1 MCSAPWGCSVIPLR
15 RPILVRRRR
24 SKAARQTDE
33 GRCYDDRLMWRP
45 VFDAKLTQV
54 VLLRIVPSLG
64 CGLGAAFAR
73 ADGRFEAVVTAD
85 DPALREEI
93 SKQTLKTEEL
103 RKLPGTLGDPL
114 RAIENLPGAAR
125 PPLNTGLFIIEGAR
139 PSDSRVYLATAEV
152 PQLYHYGGFT
162 SVVPAGT
169 LASVTYL
176 PHNFGV
182 RYGRATAGTID
193 VELRTGQTDR
203 WHAALDA
210 NPIHLGV
217 EVEGPLPPK
226 HPQTQTPSGSILL
239 GVRRSYVDA
248 GLALVGAALGDP
260 PGLRFTSAPVYWDYQ
275 ALLKYSLGGGTL
287 RVMVLGADD
296 QIALKFARPQ
306 DVDPSVN
313 GTFSTHIMFHRLQLR
328 YQRRLAGWDWLFQST
343 SGYTATELEL
353 GRTVSM
359 AVKTL
364 GTDFRI
370 EAARMLSPRF
380 RVLAGADVQTSYVW
394 LDAAVPAPVREG
406 EFQKPPGS
414 LSQVVAQDQAF
425 FANPAL
431 YAEAVAKLHDR
442 VSVVP
447 GIRFDYFGYL
457 RRWSLDP
464 RLTAKVVA
472 TPLTTVK
479 LGAGLYSQD
488 PAVQDYFSSFGN
500 RELRL
505 ERALHLSLAVEQAI
519 WKGLTIEL
527 TGLFK
532 YLWDFAGSSTLSRRF
547 GSGLSP
553 TDIRPERTA
562 SQGIGRI
569 FGGTLLLRQSLS
581 KYFFGWLSYSLLR
594 SERADCA
601 RCDFRL
607 FDFDQTHILIL
618 AAHAYLP
625 YKFEIGLRFR
635 YISGI
640 PQTPVRGG
648 FFDSDTDLYQ
658 PIPATERNTERL
670 APFHQLDLRID
681 RTFVTRRMTFKL
693 YLDISN
699 LYNNPAQEQLV
710 YSYDYTQRA
719 AITGLP
725 ILPSLGVRGE
735 L

>member
-1 MCSAPWGCSVIPLR
+1 MRPYLPIWGSALCSRLRLDFVVAGTWMLLPLDPSV
-15 RPILVRRRR
+15 
-24 SKAARQTDE
+24 AHGE
-33 GRCYDDRLMWRP
+33 G
-45 VFDAKLTQV
+45 K
-54 VLLRIVPSLG
+54 
-64 CGLGAAFAR
+64 
-73 ADGRFEAVVTAD
+73 FEAVVTAE
-85 DPALREEI
+85 DPVLRQEI
-93 SKQTLKTEEL
+93 SKQTLHTEEL
-103 RKLPGTLGDPL
+103 RKMPGTLGDPL

-139 PSDSRVYLATAEV
+139 PSDSRVYLAAAEV

-162 SVVPAGT
+162 SVVPADF
-169 LASVTYL
+169 LSSVSYL

-193 VELRTGQTDR
+193 VELRAGKKDR
-203 WHAALDA
+203 WHAALDV
-210 NPIHLGV
+210 NPIHIGV

-226 HPQTQTPSGSILL
+226 NALTKEPSGSILL
-239 GVRRSYVDA
+239 GLRRSYIDA
-248 GLALVGAALGDP
+248 GLALAGAVLGDP
-260 PGLRFTSAPVYWDYQ
+260 PGLRFTNAPVYWDYQ
-275 ALLKYSLGGGTL
+275 AVLKYALAGGTL

-296 QIALKFARPQ
+296 QISLKFARPQ

-313 GTFSTHIMFHRLQLR
+313 GTFATHIMFHRLQLR
-328 YQRRLAGWDWLFQST
+328 YQRRFAGFDMLFQST
-343 SGYTATELEL
+343 TGYTETDLAL

-359 AVKTL
+359 SVKTL
-364 GTDFRI
+364 GNDFRI
-370 EAARMLSPRF
+370 EAVRELSPKF
-380 RVLAGADVQTSYVW
+380 RLLLGTDVQTSYAW

-414 LSQVVAQDQAF
+414 LSQVVARDEAY

-431 YAEAVAKLHDR
+431 YAELFAQLHPR
-442 VSVVP
+442 LSLVTGV
-447 GIRFDYFGYL
+447 RLDYFGYL
-457 RRWSLDP
+457 HRHSIDP
-464 RLTAKVVA
+464 RLTGKLAV

-479 LGAGLYSQD
+479 WGLGLYSQD
-488 PAVQDYFSSFGN
+488 PASQDYFSSFGN

-505 ERALHLSLAVEQAI
+505 ERAAHVSLAVEQAI
-519 WKGLTIEL
+519 WKGLILEL
-527 TGLFK
+527 TGLYK
-532 YLWDFAGSSTLSRRF
+532 YLWDFAGTSTLSRRF
-547 GSGLSP
+547 GSGESP
-553 TDIRPERTA
+553 LDLRPERTA
-562 SQGIGRI
+562 SQVHGRI
-569 FGGTLLLRQSLS
+569 YGGTLLLRQSLS

-594 SERADCA
+594 SERADCPQCA
-601 RCDFRL
+601 YRL

-658 PIPATERNTERL
+658 PVPASERNTERL

-681 RTFVTRRMTFKL
+681 RTFVTKRMTFKL

-699 LYNNPAQEQLV
+699 VYNNPAQEQLV
-710 YSYDYTQRA
+710 YSYDYSQRA

-725 ILPSLGVRGE
+725 ILPSIGVRGE

>member
-1 MCSAPWGCSVIPLR
+1 MWRYLPIVTVVQRLFIIAELAIVLLGLLPLR
-15 RPILVRRRR
+15 
-24 SKAARQTDE
+24 S
-33 GRCYDDRLMWRP
+33 
-45 VFDAKLTQV
+45 
-54 VLLRIVPSLG
+54 
-64 CGLGAAFAR
+64 GAQ
-73 ADGRFEAVVTAD
+73 GRFESVVTAE

-93 SKQTLKTEEL
+93 SKQTLHTEEL
-103 RKLPGTLGDPL
+103 RKMPGTLGDPL

-139 PSDSRVYLATAEV
+139 PSDSRVYLGVAEV

-162 SVVPAGT
+162 SVVPADFIS
-169 LASVTYL
+169 SVTYL

-193 VELRTGQTDR
+193 VELRAGKKDR
-203 WHAALDA
+203 WHAALDV
-210 NPIHLGV
+210 NPVHIGV

-226 HPQTQTPSGSILL
+226 NPQSQEPSGSILL
-239 GVRRSYVDA
+239 GLRRSYVDA
-248 GLALVGAALGDP
+248 GLALMGTVLGDP
-260 PGLRFTSAPVYWDYQ
+260 PGLRFTNAPVYWDYQ
-275 ALLKYSLGGGTL
+275 AVLKYALAGGTL
-287 RVMVLGADD
+287 RVMILGADD
-296 QIALKFARPQ
+296 QIALRFARPQ

-328 YQRRLAGWDWLFQST
+328 YQRRWAGWDVLFQST
-343 SGYTATELEL
+343 SGFTETDLEL

-370 EAARMLSPRF
+370 EASRELSSRF
-380 RVLAGADVQTSYVW
+380 RFMLGTDIQTSYVW

-414 LSQVVAQDQAF
+414 LSQIVAQDQAF

-431 YAEAVAKLHDR
+431 YAELTARLHER
-442 VSVVP
+442 LTVVP
-447 GIRFDYFGYL
+447 GIRFDYFGFL
-457 RRWSLDP
+457 HRFSLDP
-464 RLTAKVVA
+464 RLSAKISVS
-472 TPLTTVK
+472 PLTTVK
-479 LGAGLYSQD
+479 LGVGLYSQD

-500 RELRL
+500 VELRL
-505 ERALHLSLAVEQAI
+505 ERATQLSVAVEQAI
-519 WKGLTIEL
+519 WKGLVVEL
-527 TGLFK
+527 TGLYK
-532 YLWDFAGSSTLSRRF
+532 HLWDFAGTSTFLRRF
-547 GSGLSP
+547 GSGLQP
-553 TDIRPERTA
+553 TDLHPERTA
-562 SQGIGRI
+562 SQVRGRI

-581 KYFFGWLSYSLLR
+581 KFFFGWLSYSLLR

-601 RCDFRL
+601 LCDFRL

-648 FFDSDTDLYQ
+648 FYDSDTDLYQ
-658 PIPATERNTERL
+658 PVPSSVRNSERL

-681 RTFVTRRMTFKL
+681 RTFVTKRMVFKL

-699 LYNNPAQEQLV
+699 LYNNPAQEQMV

>member
-1 MCSAPWGCSVIPLR
+1 MWRYLPTLKVVNRPFFVAETAIVLLGLLPLR
-15 RPILVRRRR
+15 
-24 SKAARQTDE
+24 S
-33 GRCYDDRLMWRP
+33 
-45 VFDAKLTQV
+45 
-54 VLLRIVPSLG
+54 
-64 CGLGAAFAR
+64 GAQ
-73 ADGRFEAVVTAD
+73 GRFESVVTAE

-93 SKQTLKTEEL
+93 SKQTLHTEEL
-103 RKLPGTLGDPL
+103 RKMPGTLGDPL

-139 PSDSRVYLATAEV
+139 PSDSRVYLGVAEV

-162 SVVPAGT
+162 SVVPANF
-169 LASVTYL
+169 LDSVTYL

-193 VELRTGQTDR
+193 VELRAGNKDR
-203 WHAALDA
+203 WHAALDV
-210 NPIHLGV
+210 NPVHIGV

-226 HPQTQTPSGSILL
+226 NPQSQEPSGSILL
-239 GVRRSYVDA
+239 GLRRSYVDA
-248 GLALVGAALGDP
+248 GLALMGKVLGDP
-260 PGLRFTSAPVYWDYQ
+260 PGLRFTNAPVYWDYQ
-275 ALLKYSLGGGTL
+275 AVLKYALAGGTL
-287 RVMVLGADD
+287 RVMILGADD
-296 QIALKFARPQ
+296 QIALRFARPQ

-328 YQRRLAGWDWLFQST
+328 YQRRFAGWDVLFQST
-343 SGYTATELEL
+343 SGFTETDLEL

-370 EAARMLSPRF
+370 ESSRELSSRF
-380 RVLAGADVQTSYVW
+380 RFMLGTDIQTSYVW

-414 LSQVVAQDQAF
+414 LSQIVAQDQAF

-431 YAEAVAKLHDR
+431 YAELTARLHER
-442 VSVVP
+442 LTVVP
-447 GIRFDYFGYL
+447 GIRFDYFGFL
-457 RRWSLDP
+457 HRFSLDP
-464 RLTAKVVA
+464 RLSAKLSVS
-472 TPLTTVK
+472 PLTTIKIGV
-479 LGAGLYSQD
+479 GLYSQD

-500 RELRL
+500 VELRL
-505 ERALHLSLAVEQAI
+505 ERATQLSVAVEQAI
-519 WKGLTIEL
+519 WKGLVVEL
-527 TGLFK
+527 TGLYK
-532 YLWDFAGSSTLSRRF
+532 HLWDFAGTSTFLRRF
-547 GSGLSP
+547 GSGLQP
-553 TDIRPERTA
+553 TDLHPERTA
-562 SQGIGRI
+562 SQVRGRI

-581 KYFFGWLSYSLLR
+581 KFFFGWLSYSLLR

-601 RCDFRL
+601 LCDFRL

-648 FFDSDTDLYQ
+648 FYDSDTDLYQ
-658 PIPATERNTERL
+658 PVPSSLRNSERL

-681 RTFVTRRMTFKL
+681 RTFVTKRMVFKL

-699 LYNNPAQEQLV
+699 LYNNPAQEQMV
-710 YSYDYTQRA
+710 YSYDYTQHA

>member
-1 MCSAPWGCSVIPLR
+1 MCRYVPNA
-15 RPILVRRRR
+15 R
-24 SKAARQTDE
+24 SLA
-33 GRCYDDRLMWRP
+33 L
-45 VFDAKLTQV
+45 
-54 VLLRIVPSLG
+54 
-64 CGLGAAFAR
+64 GLGFLLTLAPHKTPAE
-73 ADGRFEAVVTAD
+73 GRFETVVSAD

-93 SKQTLKTEEL
+93 SKQTLHTEEL

-139 PSDSRVYLATAEV
+139 PSDSRVYLASAEV

-162 SVVPAGT
+162 SVVPADF

-193 VELRTGQTDR
+193 VELRAGRKDR
-203 WHAALDA
+203 WHGALDV
-210 NPIHLGV
+210 NPVHIGI

-226 HPQTQTPSGSILL
+226 NKQSQEPSGSILL
-239 GVRRSYVDA
+239 GLRRSYVDA
-248 GLALVGAALGDP
+248 GLALVGAVLGDP
-260 PGLRFTSAPVYWDYQ
+260 PGLRFTNAPVYWDYQ
-275 ALLKYSLGGGTL
+275 AVLKYKLGSGTL

-296 QIALKFARPQ
+296 QISLKFARPQ
-306 DVDPSVN
+306 DVDPTVN

-328 YQRRLAGWDWLFQST
+328 YQQRLAGWDWLFQST
-343 SGYTATELEL
+343 SGFTETDLAL

-370 EAARMLSPRF
+370 ESSRELSPRF
-380 RVLAGADVQTSYVW
+380 RMLLGIDIQTSYVW

-406 EFQKPPGS
+406 EFQRPPGT
-414 LSQVVAQDQAF
+414 LSQIVAQDQAF

-431 YAEAVAKLHDR
+431 YAELTARLHER

-447 GIRFDYFGYL
+447 GLRFDYFGFLHRYA
-457 RRWSLDP
+457 LDP
-464 RLTAKVVA
+464 RLTAKITA
-472 TPLTTVK
+472 SPLTTIK
-479 LGAGLYSQD
+479 LGVGVYSQD

-505 ERALHLSLAVEQAI
+505 ERATQISLAVEQAI
-519 WKGLTIEL
+519 WKGLQLEL
-527 TGLFK
+527 TGLYK
-532 YLWDFAGSSTLSRRF
+532 DLWDFAGTSTFSRRF
-547 GSGLSP
+547 GSGLTPS
-553 TDIRPERTA
+553 DAQAERTA
-562 SQGIGRI
+562 SQVRGRI
-569 FGGTLLLRQSLS
+569 YGGTLLLRQSLS

-594 SERADCA
+594 SERADCE
-601 RCDFRL
+601 RCEFRL

-648 FFDSDTDLYQ
+648 FYDSDTDLYQ
-658 PIPATERNTERL
+658 PVPSSMRNSERL

-681 RTFVTRRMTFKL
+681 RTFVTKRMVFKL

-699 LYNNPAQEQLV
+699 VYNNPAQEQLV
-710 YSYDYTQRA
+710 YSYDYTQKA

-725 ILPSLGVRGE
+725 IIPSLGVRGE

>member
-1 MCSAPWGCSVIPLR
+1 MWRYLPTLKVVNRPFFVAETAIVLLGLLPLR
-15 RPILVRRRR
+15 
-24 SKAARQTDE
+24 S
-33 GRCYDDRLMWRP
+33 
-45 VFDAKLTQV
+45 
-54 VLLRIVPSLG
+54 
-64 CGLGAAFAR
+64 GAQ
-73 ADGRFEAVVTAD
+73 GRFESVVTAE

-93 SKQTLKTEEL
+93 SKQTLHTEEL
-103 RKLPGTLGDPL
+103 RKMPGTLGDPL

-139 PSDSRVYLATAEV
+139 PSDSRVYLGVAEV

-162 SVVPAGT
+162 SVVPANF
-169 LASVTYL
+169 LDSVTYL

-193 VELRTGQTDR
+193 VELRAGNKDR
-203 WHAALDA
+203 WHAALDV
-210 NPIHLGV
+210 NPVHIGV

-226 HPQTQTPSGSILL
+226 NPQSQEPSGSILL
-239 GVRRSYVDA
+239 GLRRSYVDA
-248 GLALVGAALGDP
+248 GLALMGTVLGDP
-260 PGLRFTSAPVYWDYQ
+260 PGLRFTNAPVYWDYQ
-275 ALLKYSLGGGTL
+275 AVLKYALAGGTL
-287 RVMVLGADD
+287 RVMILGADD
-296 QIALKFARPQ
+296 QIALRFARPQ

-328 YQRRLAGWDWLFQST
+328 YQRRFAGWDVLFQST
-343 SGYTATELEL
+343 SGFTETDLEL

-370 EAARMLSPRF
+370 ESSRELSSRF
-380 RVLAGADVQTSYVW
+380 RFMLGTDIQTSYVW

-414 LSQVVAQDQAF
+414 LSQIVAQDQAF

-431 YAEAVAKLHDR
+431 YAELTARLHER
-442 VSVVP
+442 LTVVP
-447 GIRFDYFGYL
+447 GIRFDYFGFL
-457 RRWSLDP
+457 HRFSLDP
-464 RLTAKVVA
+464 RLSAKISVS
-472 TPLTTVK
+472 PLTTVK
-479 LGAGLYSQD
+479 LGVGLYSQD

-500 RELRL
+500 VELRL
-505 ERALHLSLAVEQAI
+505 ERATQLSVAVEQAI
-519 WKGLTIEL
+519 WKGLVVEL
-527 TGLFK
+527 TGLYK
-532 YLWDFAGSSTLSRRF
+532 HLWDFAGTSTFLRRF
-547 GSGLSP
+547 GSGLQP
-553 TDIRPERTA
+553 TDLHPERTA
-562 SQGIGRI
+562 SQVRGRI

-601 RCDFRL
+601 LCDFRL

-648 FFDSDTDLYQ
+648 FYDSDTDLYQ
-658 PIPATERNTERL
+658 PVPSSLRNSERL

-681 RTFVTRRMTFKL
+681 RTFVTKRMVFKL

-699 LYNNPAQEQLV
+699 LYNNPAQEQMV
-710 YSYDYTQRA
+710 YSYDYTQHA

>member
-1 MCSAPWGCSVIPLR
+1 MCR
-15 RPILVRRRR
+15 
-24 SKAARQTDE
+24 
-33 GRCYDDRLMWRP
+33 Y
-45 VFDAKLTQV
+45 
-54 VLLRIVPSLG
+54 VPSAQSLAL
-64 CGLGAAFAR
+64 GLGFWLTVSPAGAP
-73 ADGRFEAVVTAD
+73 ADRRFETVVSAD

-93 SKQTLKTEEL
+93 SKQTLHTEEL

-139 PSDSRVYLATAEV
+139 PSDSRVYLASAEV

-162 SVVPAGT
+162 SVVPADF

-193 VELRTGQTDR
+193 VELRAGRKDR
-203 WHAALDA
+203 WHGALDV
-210 NPIHLGV
+210 NPVHIGI

-226 HPQTQTPSGSILL
+226 HQQSQEPSGSILL
-239 GVRRSYVDA
+239 GLRRSYVDA
-248 GLALVGAALGDP
+248 GLALAGAVLGDP
-260 PGLRFTSAPVYWDYQ
+260 PGLRFVNAPVYWDYQ
-275 ALLKYSLGGGTL
+275 AVLKYKLGSGTL

-306 DVDPSVN
+306 DVDPTVN

-328 YQRRLAGWDWLFQST
+328 YQQRLAGWDWLFQST
-343 SGYTATELEL
+343 SGFTETDLAL

-364 GTDFRI
+364 GTDLRI
-370 EAARMLSPRF
+370 ESSRELSPRY
-380 RVLAGADVQTSYVW
+380 RILLGTDIQTSYVW
-394 LDAAVPAPVREG
+394 LDAAVPSPVREG
-406 EFQKPPGS
+406 EFQRPPGT
-414 LSQVVAQDQAF
+414 LSQIVAQDQAF

-431 YAEAVAKLHDR
+431 YAELTARLHER
-442 VSVVP
+442 LSVVP
-447 GIRFDYFGYL
+447 GLRFDCFGFL
-457 RRWSLDP
+457 RRYALDP
-464 RLTAKVVA
+464 RLTAKITA
-472 TPLTTVK
+472 SPLTTIK
-479 LGAGLYSQD
+479 LGVGVYSQD

-505 ERALHLSLAVEQAI
+505 ERATQLSLAVEQAI
-519 WKGLTIEL
+519 WKGLILEL
-527 TGLFK
+527 TGLYK
-532 YLWDFAGSSTLSRRF
+532 DLWDFAGTSTFSRRF
-547 GSGLSP
+547 GSGLTPS
-553 TDIRPERTA
+553 DSQAERTA
-562 SQGIGRI
+562 SQVRGRI
-569 FGGTLLLRQSLS
+569 YGGTLLLRQSLS
-581 KYFFGWLSYSLLR
+581 KHFFGWLSYSLLR

-601 RCDFRL
+601 GCEYRL

-648 FFDSDTDLYQ
+648 FYDSDTDLYQ
-658 PIPATERNTERL
+658 PVPSSVRNSERL

-681 RTFVTRRMTFKL
+681 RTFVTKRMVFKV

-699 LYNNPAQEQLV
+699 VYNNPAQEQLV
-710 YSYDYTQRA
+710 YSYDYTQKA

-725 ILPSLGVRGE
+725 IIPSLGVRGE